1 MLLALPSH
9 VHLGDQN
16 IWGTDVRGVE
26 EVVIPLRFLADRG
39 DIFEQIVDIAGDGQ
53 VLDAPDDLAFLD
65 LEGQVE
71 WVGEGAR
78 DGVAHPQPEQ
88 GLDQDAFID

>member
-1 MLLALPSH
+1 MLALPGH

-39 DIFEQIVDIAGDGQ
+39 YIFEKIVDIAGDGQ
-53 VLDAPDDLAFLD
+53 VFDAPDDLAPLD
-65 LEGQVE
+65 LEG
-71 WVGEGAR
+71 
-78 DGVAHPQPEQ
+78 
-88 GLDQDAFID
+88 